1 MKQRRNAV
9 FLLPI
14 RRRLMALTVACL
26 CGVYLTCVIIIPC
39 AFCICGCAVFAGLG
53 LVRLCKRQSAL
64 ACACAALLLF
74 GHTLAGSALLLRD
87 LPTEPGVSILGTVSA
102 IEQSNQVYL
111 TGVTME
117 DGQTLQRAVLVTLME
132 EEGAPREAVQ
142 VGQQISGTGR
152 LFAQQEPRNPGGVNQ
167 RIQAL
172 EQGYELSGYILPGW
186 TVHGKPVF
194 SPGEW
199 LRTVREDLLAHMERV
214 FGESA
219 PLFQGILLGERQKM
233 DADVITAMRL
243 TGTVHILT
251 VSGMHLSLL
260 AMAVAWVLRR
270 LPIGRWFRFGMQIA
284 LLTFFACLT
293 GGAPGTIRAL
303 IMATMRALAVCRGQ
317 RYDPLTSLSAAALIM
332 TLVNPLR
339 TLTASFQFSFFVVLG
354 ILLLANGLH
363 GVQTKR
369 LAVAR
374 RFPRLVSALQV
385 CASAQIA
392 ALPMQLLL
400 YGYVPVYALPMN
412 LITGLLMPVLM
423 TGGVFCTAVGALCL
437 PLGRG
442 CAWVFSVPAMVFEHL
457 SLFVSGLPGGICRL
471 PSISGLLLALFAVTM
486 ALLSP
491 AIRFGRGRYRAF
503 VGCLLL
509 MLIGYLPCLNPA
521 ARYVQLDVGQG
532 DAAVLRKGRQAL
544 MVDVGPEDSYDALR
558 YVRHEGLLVDTVIL
572 SHLDEDHMGGLSVLL
587 QSEVDVERIVLADP
601 SGEKLS
607 ETARSALELAQQM
620 DVPVEIVSAGDS
632 VIWADVRFEV
642 LSPKET
648 LKGSNERSLV
658 LYADF
663 EGMRVLLTGDLPIE
677 CEMERP
683 PECDVL
689 KVAHHGSKN
698 ASSLTFLEKTS
709 PQIALISVGA
719 ENGYGH
725 PTQRVLDD
733 LQAVGAIIYRT
744 DECGCI
750 TLWPGTKG
758 MRVQTYL

>member
-1 MKQRRNAV
+1 
-9 FLLPI
+9 
-14 RRRLMALTVACL
+14 
-26 CGVYLTCVIIIPC
+26 
-39 AFCICGCAVFAGLG
+39 
-53 LVRLCKRQSAL
+53 
-64 ACACAALLLF
+64 
-74 GHTLAGSALLLRD
+74 
-87 LPTEPGVSILGTVSA
+87 
-102 IEQSNQVYL
+102 
-111 TGVTME
+111 
-117 DGQTLQRAVLVTLME
+117 
-132 EEGAPREAVQ
+132 
-142 VGQQISGTGR
+142 
-152 LFAQQEPRNPGGVNQ
+152 
-167 RIQAL
+167 
-172 EQGYELSGYILPGW
+172 
-186 TVHGKPVF
+186 
-194 SPGEW
+194 
-199 LRTVREDLLAHMERV
+199 
-214 FGESA
+214 
-219 PLFQGILLGERQKM
+219 
-233 DADVITAMRL
+233 
-243 TGTVHILT
+243 
-251 VSGMHLSLL
+251 
-260 AMAVAWVLRR
+260 
-270 LPIGRWFRFGMQIA
+270 
-284 LLTFFACLT
+284 
-293 GGAPGTIRAL
+293 
-303 IMATMRALAVCRGQ
+303 
-317 RYDPLTSLSAAALIM
+317 
-332 TLVNPLR
+332 
-339 TLTASFQFSFFVVLG
+339 
-354 ILLLANGLH
+354 
-363 GVQTKR
+363 
-369 LAVAR
+369 
-374 RFPRLVSALQV
+374 
-385 CASAQIA
+385 
-392 ALPMQLLL
+392 
-400 YGYVPVYALPMN
+400 
-412 LITGLLMPVLM
+412 
-423 TGGVFCTAVGALCL
+423 
-437 PLGRG
+437 
-442 CAWVFSVPAMVFEHL
+442 
-457 SLFVSGLPGGICRL
+457 
-471 PSISGLLLALFAVTM
+471 M

-503 VGCLLL
+503 AGCLIL
-509 MLIGYLPCLNPA
+509 MLVGYWPRLNPA

-572 SHLDEDHMGGLSVLL
+572 SHLDEDHMGALSTLL
-587 QSEVDVERIVLADP
+587 QSEVDVGRIVLADP

-750 TLWPGTKG
+750 TLWPGH
-758 MRVQTYL
+758 